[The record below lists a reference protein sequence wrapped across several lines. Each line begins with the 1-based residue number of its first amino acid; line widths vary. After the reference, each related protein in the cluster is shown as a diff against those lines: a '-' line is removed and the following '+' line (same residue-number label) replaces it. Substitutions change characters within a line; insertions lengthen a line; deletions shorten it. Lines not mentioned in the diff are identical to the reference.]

1 MHVSDWIRTSR
12 ESAGL
17 TREQLAERINCSA
30 SSIKVWESGK
40 REPSAKT
47 MMKLSGL
54 FPMPESLQ
62 IMGASFAVQ
71 GGALSVHKDVY
82 TPVVLQ
88 KWMKEEQY

>member
-12 ESAGL
+12 EYMRL
-17 TREQLAERINCSA
+17 TQDNLAELIKCSV
-30 SSIKVWESGK
+30 SSIKAWESGK

-82 TPVVLQ
+82 TPIALQ
-88 KWMKEEQY
+88 KWKDSGQ